1 MKDEVTVVEG
11 EVFSDARGVI
21 TSLNSFHFE
30 GVKRVY
36 FIHHPDV
43 SVVRGWH
50 GHQNERKWFY
60 CVKGKFDVAVVKV
73 DDWENPSP
81 DLKPEV
87 FHLSEKESRL
97 VCVPAGY
104 ANCLKTTEADSVM
117 MVLSDKILPDAYADS
132 WRYPST
138 MWSDWLKGKE

>member
-1 MKDEVTVVEG
+1 MKDEVTIVEG

-30 GVKRVY
+30 GVKRIY

-50 GHQNERKWFY
+50 GHQYERKWFY